1 MAKIAEVNAN
11 NFHQEVLEAG
21 KLVLVDFWAP
31 WCGYC
36 GKLEPV
42 LEELASELGDKV
54 KIVRINVDDNR
65 SLSEQYSVKNLPTM
79 ILFKD
84 DEPVERLLG
93 FMPKATISM
102 KILPFV

>member
-1 MAKIAEVNAN
+1 MANIVEINDS
-11 NFHQEVLEAG
+11 NFHEEVLDAD
-21 KLVLVDFWAP
+21 KPVLVDFWAP

-42 LEELASELGDKV
+42 LEDLADELGDKV
-54 KIVRINVDDNR
+54 KFVKLNVDSNR
-65 SLSEQYSVKNLPTM
+65 GLAQQYEVMSLPTM

-93 FMPKATISM
+93 YMPKTTISA
-102 KILPFV
+102 KISSKV